1 MPASSLP
8 SIAASQLHIAPPT
21 NQLRVLQVELESVAS
36 DLCQLTLSGIC
47 LAGLGSGAHGLCAY
61 HHFSSDSATSLA
73 VTLSAGG
80 SEALAFHQ
88 LFQHQ
93 PPAKPPE
100 GVLQGQPPEL
110 VLWFF
115 FLSFRAP
122 CFFFF
127 LASVELLT
135 LMFFHFCLLPMG
147 FQAWINGSLF
157 VCILLLSLC
166 IYILTTSHS
175 NMTKVVCLSSIYRLK
190 MFLLIYSPSYYK
202 QELYKKVV
210 VPPKHKQLLAY
221 LSQEFNNCCSKS
233 YIKGLHL
240 HPCIWMKPLLWWLTH
255 FSNFTFLRKLPNCGL

>member
-110 VLWFF
+110 VL
-115 FLSFRAP
+115 
-122 CFFFF
+122 
-127 LASVELLT
+127 
-135 LMFFHFCLLPMG
+135 
-147 FQAWINGSLF
+147 
-157 VCILLLSLC
+157 
-166 IYILTTSHS
+166 
-175 NMTKVVCLSSIYRLK
+175 
-190 MFLLIYSPSYYK
+190 
-202 QELYKKVV
+202 
-210 VPPKHKQLLAY
+210 
-221 LSQEFNNCCSKS
+221 
-233 YIKGLHL
+233 
-240 HPCIWMKPLLWWLTH
+240 
-255 FSNFTFLRKLPNCGL
+255 